1 MNNTTQ
7 LNIVMFTNTFTPHVG
22 GVARSVEN
30 FAQAYR
36 KLGHRV
42 LIIAPE
48 FDQTPVDEIDVLRV
62 PAVQKFNGS
71 DFSVALPVS
80 GLLSSKLDEFQ
91 PHIIHSHHPFL
102 LGMTALRIAHYRNL
116 PLVFTHHTLYE
127 RYTHY
132 VPGDSE
138 KMQQFSI
145 ELATH
150 YANLADRVFA
160 PSQSIAALLRQR
172 GVKTEINV
180 VPTGV
185 RMSQFENSAGQ
196 RFRKAVNI
204 PKKAF
209 VVGYLGRLAAEKNL
223 PFLSATVAQFIA
235 STRVNTAQRKK
246 HRGEAHFLLVG
257 EGPSENPIRRIF
269 QRAGITSHL
278 HMAGILNYT
287 ELADAYDAMDVFAF
301 ASKSETQGMVLT
313 EAMAC
318 GVPVVALDACGV
330 REVIIDSVNGRL
342 VRRENADA
350 FAEALRWVAS
360 QPPLKRLS
368 LSLAARKTALDFSM
382 SNTATRALGHY
393 QNLCRERRT
402 GQAKNYHHLTRVVEL
417 IKIEWAILEGFVSAA
432 SHSILQDNVGQQEST
447 GG

>member
-1 MNNTTQ
+1 VNNSAK

-22 GVARSVEN
+22 GVARSVEG
-30 FAQAYR
+30 FAQQYR

-42 LIIAPE
+42 LIVAPK
-48 FDQTPVDEIDVLRV
+48 FDNTPSDEIDVLRV

-91 PHIIHSHHPFL
+91 PHIIHAHHPFL
-102 LGMTALRIAHYRNL
+102 LGMTAIRIARYRNL

-127 RYTHY
+127 KYTHY
-132 VPGDSE
+132 VPGNSP

-145 ELATH
+145 ELATY

-160 PSQSIAALLRQR
+160 PSESIAELLRQR
-172 GVKTEINV
+172 GVNSKINV

-185 RMSQFENSAGQ
+185 RISQFENGNGQ
-196 RFRKAVNI
+196 RFRKAMNI

-209 VVGYLGRLAAEKNL
+209 VVGHLGRLAPEKNL
-223 PFLSATVAQFIA
+223 PFLSEAVAQFIA
-235 STRVNTAQRKK
+235 STTAENHKGQK
-246 HRGEAHFLLVG
+246 HSREIHFLLVG
-257 EGPSENPIRRIF
+257 KGSSEDHIRTIF
-269 QRAGITSHL
+269 QRAGISGRL
-278 HMAGILNYT
+278 HIAGILNSRQ
-287 ELADAYDAMDVFAF
+287 LADAYDAMDVFAF

-318 GVPVVALDACGV
+318 GVPVVALDASGV
-330 REVIIDSVNGRL
+330 KEVVIDSTNGRL
-342 VRRENADA
+342 LQRENAAA
-350 FAEALRWVAS
+350 FATGLKWVAD

-368 LSLAARKTALDFSM
+368 LSLAARKTASEFSM
-382 SNTATRALGHY
+382 ANTATLALRHY
-393 QNLCRERRT
+393 QDLCHERSPRQT
-402 GQAKNYHHLTRVVEL
+402 KNYHHLTQILEL
-417 IKIEWAILEGFVSAA
+417 IKIEWAIIEGFANAA
-432 SHSILQDNVGQQEST
+432 SHSIVTNQARQEEFT